1 MLFSEFH
8 FLRPLWL
15 IAIPLVWWMVFRLLS
30 KWWRKGEWDKEVDPH
45 LLEFLATSPLQQ
57 KRRLLPWA
65 MCFAGTL
72 LLLSLSGP
80 VWQKKSQPLLKKTQA
95 RVLVL
100 DLSYSMLAAD
110 IKPTRIER
118 ARYKLEDLLNRFVEG
133 ETALVG
139 YAGEA
144 FVISPLTHDPLTIS
158 ALLPGLHPNI
168 MPVPGSRPELAV
180 GLATEL
186 LNRSRATTGH
196 IILITDGIEE
206 SEISA
211 VIKNAGSDRLTILAV
226 GTESGSPIALP
237 AGGFLKDKNG
247 AIVIP
252 KLNMIPLKKLVDQTQ
267 GELTVLSPDDQDV
280 DTIISVETSAVNFV
294 EDQQQRTADMWNE
307 EGPWLLLLVLPL
319 TALLFRR
326 GVLFSLGIIVF
337 TSVFASPSMVMA
349 FGWDDLWLRPDQQAS
364 KLFEQGE
371 SKQASELFENDEWK
385 GAASYRSGDYQQ
397 AIDQFSKQ
405 DNPRANFN
413 RGNALAF
420 AGRLQDALKAYQ
432 QVLSDDPQ
440 HQDAQF
446 NKELIEELLKK
457 QQKKQQ
463 QNKQNKQ
470 DKKKQQQQRDSSGNQ
485 DQSAGDPEQKPEAEK
500 NESDKQQSKDSQDKM
515 NEQKNEDEKDKR
527 NQEDEKDE
535 FADKQ
540 NNQKSADQSKQQN
553 IAVKENSDLTPED
566 RSRQQTMEQWL
577 RKIPDDPGRL
587 LRNKMKREYQRR
599 SKKQNHNKQ
608 YW

>member
-72 LLLSLSGP
+72 LLLALAGP

-349 FGWDDLWLRPDQQAS
+349 FGWDDLWLRPDRQAS

-371 SKQASELFENDEWK
+371 TKQASELFENDEWK
-385 GAASYRSGDYQQ
+385 GAAAYRSGDYQQ

-553 IAVKENSDLTPED
+553 IAANENSDLTPEE
-566 RSRQQTMEQWL
+566 RSRQQNMEQWL

>member
-1 MLFSEFH
+1 M
-8 FLRPLWL
+8 
-15 IAIPLVWWMVFRLLS
+15 LS

-72 LLLSLSGP
+72 LLLALAGP
-80 VWQKKSQPLLKKTQA
+80 VWQKKTQPLLKKTQA

-280 DTIISVETSAVNFV
+280 DTIITVETSAVDFV
-294 EDQQQRTADMWNE
+294 EDQQQRTAYMWNE

-385 GAASYRSGDYQQ
+385 GAAAYRSGDYQQ

-515 NEQKNEDEKDKR
+515 NEQKNEDEKDER
-527 NQEDEKDE
+527 NKKDEKDE

>member
-1 MLFSEFH
+1 VLFSEFH

-15 IAIPLVWWMVFRLLS
+15 IAIPLFWWMVFRLLS
-30 KWWRKGEWDKEVDPH
+30 KWWRKGEWDKEVEPH

-349 FGWDDLWLRPDQQAS
+349 FGWDDLWLRPDRQAS

-371 SKQASELFENDEWK
+371 TKQASELFENDEWK
-385 GAASYRSGDYQQ
+385 GAAAYRSGDYQQ

-470 DKKKQQQQRDSSGNQ
+470 DKKKQQQRDSSGNQ

-553 IAVKENSDLTPED
+553 IAANENSDLTPEE
-566 RSRQQTMEQWL
+566 RSRQQNMEQWL

>member
-15 IAIPLVWWMVFRLLS
+15 IAIPLFWWMVFRLLS
-30 KWWRKGEWDKEVDPH
+30 KWWHKGEWDKEVEPH

-349 FGWDDLWLRPDQQAS
+349 FGWDDLWLRPDRQAS

-371 SKQASELFENDEWK
+371 TKQASELFENDEWK
-385 GAASYRSGDYQQ
+385 GAAAYRSGDYQQ

-463 QNKQNKQ
+463 QNKQNQQ
-470 DKKKQQQQRDSSGNQ
+470 DKKKQQQRDSSGNQ

>member
-1 MLFSEFH
+1 M
-8 FLRPLWL
+8 
-15 IAIPLVWWMVFRLLS
+15 LS

-349 FGWDDLWLRPDQQAS
+349 FGWDDLWLRPDRQAS

-371 SKQASELFENDEWK
+371 TKQASELFENDEWK
-385 GAASYRSGDYQQ
+385 GAAAYRSGDYQQ

-553 IAVKENSDLTPED
+553 IAANENSDLTPEE
-566 RSRQQTMEQWL
+566 RSRQQNMEQWL

>member
-15 IAIPLVWWMVFRLLS
+15 IAIPLFWWMVFRLLS
-30 KWWRKGEWDKEVDPH
+30 KWWRKGEWDKEVEPH

-349 FGWDDLWLRPDQQAS
+349 FGWDDLWLRPDRQAS

-371 SKQASELFENDEWK
+371 TKQASELFENDEWK
-385 GAASYRSGDYQQ
+385 GAAAYRSGDYQQ

-515 NEQKNEDEKDKR
+515 NEQKNEDEKDER
-527 NQEDEKDE
+527 NKKDEKDK

>member
-1 MLFSEFH
+1 M
-8 FLRPLWL
+8 
-15 IAIPLVWWMVFRLLS
+15 LS

-72 LLLSLSGP
+72 LLLALAGP

-349 FGWDDLWLRPDQQAS
+349 FGWDDLWLRPDRQAS

-371 SKQASELFENDEWK
+371 TKQASELFENDEWK
-385 GAASYRSGDYQQ
+385 GAAAYRSGDYQQ

-553 IAVKENSDLTPED
+553 IAANENSDLTPEE
-566 RSRQQTMEQWL
+566 RSRQQNMEQWL

>member
-15 IAIPLVWWMVFRLLS
+15 IAIPLFWWMVFRLLS

-294 EDQQQRTADMWNE
+294 EDQQQRTAYMWNE

-349 FGWDDLWLRPDQQAS
+349 FGWDDLWLRPDRQAS

-371 SKQASELFENDEWK
+371 TKQASELFENDEWK

>member
-349 FGWDDLWLRPDQQAS
+349 FGWDDLWLRPDRQAS

-371 SKQASELFENDEWK
+371 TKQASELFENDEWK
-385 GAASYRSGDYQQ
+385 GAAAYRSGDYQQ

>member
-15 IAIPLVWWMVFRLLS
+15 IAIPLFWWMVFRLLS

-553 IAVKENSDLTPED
+553 IAANENSDLTPED

>member
-1 MLFSEFH
+1 M
-8 FLRPLWL
+8 
-15 IAIPLVWWMVFRLLS
+15 LS

-515 NEQKNEDEKDKR
+515 NEQKNEDEKDER
-527 NQEDEKDE
+527 NKKDEKDK

>member
-1 MLFSEFH
+1 VLFSEFH

-15 IAIPLVWWMVFRLLS
+15 IAIPLFWWMVFRLLS

-80 VWQKKSQPLLKKTQA
+80 VWQKKTQPLLKKTQA

-349 FGWDDLWLRPDQQAS
+349 FGWDDLWLRPDRQAS

-371 SKQASELFENDEWK
+371 TKQASELFENDEWK
-385 GAASYRSGDYQQ
+385 GAAAYRSGDYQQ

-515 NEQKNEDEKDKR
+515 NEQKNEDEKDER
-527 NQEDEKDE
+527 NKKDEKDK

>member
-15 IAIPLVWWMVFRLLS
+15 IAIPLFWWMVFRLLS
-30 KWWRKGEWDKEVDPH
+30 KWWRKGEWDKEVEPH

-349 FGWDDLWLRPDQQAS
+349 FGWDDLWLRPDRQAS

-371 SKQASELFENDEWK
+371 TKQASELFENDEWK
-385 GAASYRSGDYQQ
+385 GAAAYRSGDYQQ

-463 QNKQNKQ
+463 QNKQNQQ
-470 DKKKQQQQRDSSGNQ
+470 DKKKQQQRDSSGNQ

>member
-15 IAIPLVWWMVFRLLS
+15 IAIPLFWWMVFRLLS

-72 LLLSLSGP
+72 LLLALAGP
-80 VWQKKSQPLLKKTQA
+80 VWQKKTQPLLKKTQA

-349 FGWDDLWLRPDQQAS
+349 FGWDDLWLRPDRQAS

-371 SKQASELFENDEWK
+371 TKQASELFENDEWK
-385 GAASYRSGDYQQ
+385 GAAAYRSGDYQQ

-515 NEQKNEDEKDKR
+515 NEQKNEDEKDER
-527 NQEDEKDE
+527 NKKDEKDK

-553 IAVKENSDLTPED
+553 IAANENSDLTPED